1 MALGQEQGNSTTQ
14 SFNSTKS
21 FAGNISQFH
30 LWNKELDK
38 VQIKNMSN
46 YCHCNSTAPGNAVI
60 WSEFLAAIRGMAQI
74 RWNST
79 CNATGIVPIP

>member
-1 MALGQEQGNSTTQ
+1 MLFLDGALRGIGSNLGTGLTLQGGGRMALGQEQGNSTTQ

-38 VQIKNMSN
+38 VQKKE
-46 YCHCNSTAPGNAVI
+46 YVKLLP
-60 WSEFLAAIRGMAQI
+60 L
-74 RWNST
+74 
-79 CNATGIVPIP
+79 